1 MMENFLQ
8 LITTDFFITALIA
21 GLSLAVIA
29 GPLGSFIVWRR
40 MSYFGDTLAHSAL
53 LGIAI
58 GLLTE
63 SDPQLSIILSCLV
76 LALLLAFLERIP
88 SISTDTILGIL
99 AHSSLAIG
107 IVFIALT
114 SSLRVDIEAYLFG
127 SMLTITD
134 ADLAWTLS
142 IGGLVAFALIKK
154 WNDFLSATVNAEI
167 AQVEGVNV
175 RRSNLILIVLV
186 ALTIAVAMKIVGVLL
201 ITSLLIIPPAA
212 ARKLARTPEKMAL
225 LASLIGALSVV
236 CGLIGAFFL
245 DTPAGPTI
253 VVVASIFFVALYFGP
268 RIARNG

>member
-1 MMENFLQ
+1 M
-8 LITTDFFITALIA
+8 
-21 GLSLAVIA
+21 
-29 GPLGSFIVWRR
+29 
-40 MSYFGDTLAHSAL
+40 
-53 LGIAI
+53 
-58 GLLTE
+58 
-63 SDPQLSIILSCLV
+63 
-76 LALLLAFLERIP
+76 
-88 SISTDTILGIL
+88 

-225 LASLIGALSVV
+225 FASLIGALSVV

-253 VVVASIFFVALYFGP
+253 VVVASIFFVVLYFGP
-268 RIARNG
+268 RVARNG

>member
-1 MMENFLQ
+1 MENFLQ
-8 LITTDFFITALIA
+8 LITADFFLTALIA
-21 GLSLAVIA
+21 SLSLAFIA

-58 GLLTE
+58 GLLTD
-63 SDPQLSIILSCLV
+63 SDPQLSIILSCVV
-76 LALLLAFLERIP
+76 LALLLAFLDRNP

-114 SSLRVDIEAYLFG
+114 SSLRVDLEAYLFG
-127 SMLTITD
+127 SMLTITGT
-134 ADLAWTLS
+134 DLTWILS
-142 IGGLVAFALIKK
+142 IGGLVVFTLIKK
-154 WNDFLSATVNAEI
+154 WNAFLSSTVNAEI
-167 AQVEGVNV
+167 AEVEGVNV
-175 RRSNLILIVLV
+175 RQSNLILILLV

-253 VVVASIFFVALYFGP
+253 VVVASIFFVTLYFGP
-268 RIARNG
+268 RAGRNG